1 VLAGEQKYGRKP
13 LNRGGRLI
21 CDLFIRSYWK
31 DLDWLRFCLES
42 IATYCHGFRAVV
54 VVLPESSRAA
64 VQRRAPWRD
73 VRVEWCRDYRD
84 DYLGQQ
90 ATKLLADLYTD
101 ADLICHVDSD
111 CIFQRSTSPRDLMR
125 DGRPRIVRRPNERLG
140 RRHPWRASTEKF
152 LGWPAPYDFMQRPP
166 FLYPRHLYPLVRAH
180 AIAVHGVDIETYLAA
195 QPVRGFSEFN
205 VLGALAWAR
214 HRDEFA
220 WVDDNEITEA
230 PYCRWFWS
238 WGGLDAATRQQ
249 IQQILRAPAAG
260 SAR

>member
-1 VLAGEQKYGRKP
+1 M
-13 LNRGGRLI
+13 I

-42 IATYCHGFRAVV
+42 IVTYCHGFRAVV

-73 VRVEWCRDYRD
+73 VRIEWCRDYRD

-90 ATKLLADLYTD
+90 ATKLLADLHTD

-111 CIFQRSTSPRDLMR
+111 CVFQRSTSPQDLMR
-125 DGRPRIVRRPNERLG
+125 DGRPCIVRRLNQPLG
-140 RRHPWRASTEKF
+140 RRNPWRASTEKF
-152 LGWPAPYDFMQRPP
+152 LGWPVLYDFMRRPP

-180 AIAVHGVDIETYLAA
+180 AIAVHGVDIEAYLAA

-205 VLGALAWAR
+205 VLGALAFAH
-214 HRDEFA
+214 HRDDFA
-220 WVDDNEITEA
+220 WVDDEETTEA
-230 PYCRWFWS
+230 PFCRWFWS
-238 WGGLDAATRQQ
+238 WGGLDASTRQQ
-249 IQQILRAPAAG
+249 IRQILRAPAADG
-260 SAR
+260 AG